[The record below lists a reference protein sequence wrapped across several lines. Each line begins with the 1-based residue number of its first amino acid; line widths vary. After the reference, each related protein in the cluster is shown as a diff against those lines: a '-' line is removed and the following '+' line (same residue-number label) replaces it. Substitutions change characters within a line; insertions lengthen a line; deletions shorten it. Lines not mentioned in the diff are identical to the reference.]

1 MKLYLFIIFT
11 LISTG
16 VTSQKYA
23 LVGDKNRF
31 LCKSDSIEFYFQKD
45 DLEIIKVDTILELHY
60 FYDNGRYEQEVKS
73 FIWNENNSIKMK
85 SISGCDETIETEIL
99 RYSNEEIFKSYFN
112 DSLYIQNHDPEDYS
126 WSHDFG
132 YWFEIKT
139 DKFKKRGYIRDESRG
154 VDNFQMVGGENET
167 EKLKSDA
174 EINQLIKWLN
184 EIDLVLNKQN
194 KRN

>member
-1 MKLYLFIIFT
+1 
-11 LISTG
+11 
-16 VTSQKYA
+16 
-23 LVGDKNRF
+23 
-31 LCKSDSIEFYFQKD
+31 
-45 DLEIIKVDTILELHY
+45 
-60 FYDNGRYEQEVKS
+60 
-73 FIWNENNSIKMK
+73 MK
-85 SISGCDETIETEIL
+85 SITGCDETIETEIL

-112 DSLYIQNHDPEDYS
+112 DSLYMQNHDPEDYL

-132 YWFEIKT
+132 YSFEIKT

-184 EIDLVLNKQN
+184 EIDLVLNNQN